1 MKQQKQGIS
10 FMTAALILLFGVGSF
25 VGVANVYN
33 DNHFGSSV
41 AQGKDGEDSNDEEE
55 DKEDE
60 GDDKDDNEDNDDDTQ
75 KSESDK
81 KKAEKAR
88 EDAKKQAERTR
99 EMNKKSMEQSGR
111 GGNDDA
117 NELEDENEDESSDDL
132 EDEEEDEEEDELDDD
147 TSGSFS
153 GMYKEKDK
161 TLSKLQEEL
170 MEAEKHIMEKK
181 SEGADVTMAL
191 ASLAAAKAGIDQ
203 VGTAFDTSNL
213 EMAKTLAKQ
222 IKKATHFAEKDAED
236 AKHVAEELADVT
248 KRFGQVEEK
257 IGKLEAIG
265 GDATSFKSQLASF
278 RADFATL
285 QASVSAG
292 VVTRDTAKAFERR
305 VKRLKSAVET
315 AIFTL
320 GGTDDDDLA
329 LDHEDDADDLSDDL
343 NDVAEIE
350 DGDDNGVSGKLRKV
364 ASEHKSSVA
373 TVATT
378 LGDIKRRDGF
388 ARTLLGPDFNALDRL
403 NTEVASMN
411 TRAVAIESAA
421 AQIADPEMKQILL
434 NQATT
439 LRSEVTKLQSYI
451 TAEDGQFSIL
461 GSILKLF
468 R

>member
-88 EDAKKQAERTR
+88 EDAKKQSERNR
-99 EMNKKSMEQSGR
+99 EMNKQSLEQSSGR
-111 GGNDDA
+111 GGNDD
-117 NELEDENEDESSDDL
+117 LEDENEDESSDEL
-132 EDEEEDEEEDELDDD
+132 ENEEEDELDDD
-147 TSGSFS
+147 KSGSFS

-170 MEAEKHIMEKK
+170 AETEKHIMEKK

-191 ASLAAAKAGIDQ
+191 ASLAAAKAGLDQ
-203 VGTAFDTSNL
+203 VGAAFDTNNL
-213 EMAKTLAKQ
+213 EVAKALAKQ
-222 IKKATHFAEKDAED
+222 IKKAAHFAAKDSED
-236 AKHVAEELADVT
+236 AKHIGEELADVT

-257 IGKLEAIG
+257 IAKLEAIG
-265 GDATSFKSQLASF
+265 GDATSFKSQLTSL

-292 VVTRDTAKAFERR
+292 VVTRDTAKAFEKR

-315 AIFTL
+315 AIFAL
-320 GGTDDDDLA
+320 GGTDDDDLFE
-329 LDHEDDADDLSDDL
+329 DHEDDADELSDDL

-364 ASEHKSSVA
+364 ALEHKSSVA

-403 NTEVASMN
+403 NTEVTSMN
-411 TRAVAIESAA
+411 TRAAAIESAA

-461 GSILKLF
+461 GGLMKLF

>member
-1 MKQQKQGIS
+1 M
-10 FMTAALILLFGVGSF
+10 
-25 VGVANVYN
+25 YN

-41 AQGKDGEDSNDEEE
+41 AQGKGGEDSGD
-55 DKEDE
+55 
-60 GDDKDDNEDNDDDTQ
+60 DDKDDDEDDKDDEEDDKDDDKQ

-99 EMNKKSMEQSGR
+99 EMNKKSMEQSSGR
-111 GGNDDA
+111 GGNDD
-117 NELEDENEDESSDDL
+117 LEDENEDESSDEL
-132 EDEEEDEEEDELDDD
+132 ENEEEDEEGDELDDD
-147 TSGSFS
+147 KSGSFS

-170 MEAEKHIMEKK
+170 MDAEEDIMKQQLR
-181 SEGADVTMAL
+181 GADVTMAL
-191 ASLAAAKAGIDQ
+191 ASLAAAKAGIAQ
-203 VGTAFDTSNL
+203 VGTAFDTNNL

-222 IKKATHFAEKDAED
+222 IKKAAHFAEKDAKD
-236 AKHVAEELADVT
+236 AEHVAKELADVT
-248 KRFGQVEEK
+248 KRFGQVEQ
-257 IGKLEAIG
+257 KLATLESLG
-265 GDATSFKSQLASF
+265 GDTTSFKTQLASL

-292 VVTRDTAKAFERR
+292 VVTRDTAKAFEKR

-315 AIFTL
+315 AIFAL

-329 LDHEDDADDLSDDL
+329 DDHGDDADDLSDDL

-364 ASEHKSSVA
+364 ALEHKSSVA

-403 NTEVASMN
+403 NTEVTSMN
-411 TRAVAIESAA
+411 TRAAAIESAA

-439 LRSEVTKLQSYI
+439 LRSEVMKLQSYI
-451 TAEDGQFSIL
+451 TAEDSQFSIL
-461 GSILKLF
+461 GGLMKLF

>member
-10 FMTAALILLFGVGSF
+10 FVTAALILLFGVGSF

-41 AQGKDGEDSNDEEE
+41 AQGKDGEDSGD
-55 DKEDE
+55 
-60 GDDKDDNEDNDDDTQ
+60 DDKDDEEDDKDDEEDDKDDDKQ

-81 KKAEKAR
+81 KKSEKAR

-99 EMNKKSMEQSGR
+99 EINKKSMEQSGR
-111 GGNDDA
+111 GGND
-117 NELEDENEDESSDDL
+117 EVEDENEDESSDDL
-132 EDEEEDEEEDELDDD
+132 EDDEEDDEEDELDDD
-147 TSGSFS
+147 KSGSFS

-170 MEAEKHIMEKK
+170 MDAEEDIMKQQAK
-181 SEGADVTMAL
+181 GADVTMAL
-191 ASLAAAKAGIDQ
+191 ASLAAAKASIGQ
-203 VGTAFDTSNL
+203 VGTAFDTNNL

-222 IKKATHFAEKDAED
+222 IKKAAHFAEKDAKD
-236 AKHVAEELADVT
+236 AEHVAKELADVT

-257 IGKLEAIG
+257 IAKLEAIG
-265 GDATSFKSQLASF
+265 GDATSFKSQLASL

-292 VVTRDTAKAFERR
+292 VVTRDTAKAFEKR

-315 AIFTL
+315 AIFAL
-320 GGTDDDDLA
+320 GGTDDDDLFE
-329 LDHEDDADDLSDDL
+329 DHEDDANELSDDL

-350 DGDDNGVSGKLRKV
+350 DGDDNGVSGKLRRV
-364 ASEHKSSVA
+364 ALEHKSSVA

-403 NTEVASMN
+403 NTEVTSMN
-411 TRAVAIESAA
+411 TRAAAIESAA

-461 GSILKLF
+461 GGLMKLF

>member
-10 FMTAALILLFGVGSF
+10 FVTAALILLFGVGSF

-41 AQGKDGEDSNDEEE
+41 AQGKDGEDSGDDDDDNDDEEDDNDDEE
-55 DKEDE
+55 D
-60 GDDKDDNEDNDDDTQ
+60 DDKDDDKQ
-75 KSESDK
+75 KAESDK

-111 GGNDDA
+111 GGNDD
-117 NELEDENEDESSDDL
+117 LEDENEDESSDEL
-132 EDEEEDEEEDELDDD
+132 EDDEEDEMDDDD
-147 TSGSFS
+147 TSGGFS

-170 MEAEKHIMEKK
+170 MDAEEDIMKQQAK
-181 SEGADVTMAL
+181 GADVTMAL

-203 VGTAFDTSNL
+203 VGTAFDTNNL

-222 IKKATHFAEKDAED
+222 IKKAAHFAEKDAKD
-236 AKHVAEELADVT
+236 AEHVAKELADVT

-257 IGKLEAIG
+257 IATLESLG
-265 GDATSFKSQLASF
+265 GDTTSFKTQLASL

-292 VVTRDTAKAFERR
+292 VVTRDTAKAFEKR
-305 VKRLKSAVET
+305 VKRLKSAIET
-315 AIFTL
+315 AIFAL
-320 GGTDDDDLA
+320 GGTDDDDLFE
-329 LDHEDDADDLSDDL
+329 DHEDDANELSDDL

-364 ASEHKSSVA
+364 ALEHKSSVA

-388 ARTLLGPDFNALDRL
+388 VRTLLGPDFNALDRL

-411 TRAVAIESAA
+411 TRAAAIESAA
-421 AQIADPEMKQILL
+421 AQIVDPEMKQILL

-439 LRSEVTKLQSYI
+439 LRLEVTKLQSYI

-461 GSILKLF
+461 GGLMKLF